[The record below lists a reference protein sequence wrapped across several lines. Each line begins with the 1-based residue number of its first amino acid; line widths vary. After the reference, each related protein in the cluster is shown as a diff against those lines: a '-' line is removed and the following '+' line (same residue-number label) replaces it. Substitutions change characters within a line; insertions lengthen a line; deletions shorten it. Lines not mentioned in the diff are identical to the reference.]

1 MLRAWG
7 DAPAFLLSC
16 PGSLRRHHAALRPIS
31 QLTLPQC
38 LLGGE
43 AQLAA
48 FAAAAP
54 EIARR
59 GFFVPLPEV
68 FGNRMAMDRL
78 RAECGVAP
86 DAPRIVHLRFG
97 GTRSARVIREARNAL
112 IMAENH
118 AAPAVTASNHPFA
131 DGLTLPALVRRVYTT
146 GPLANPPMSFGGAAL
161 PVLDLPDLVTAD
173 LQDGAQDGEAEDGLE
188 ITSLAEFRSN
198 AFAIGLV
205 RAVSPDLRS
214 ALAAA
219 ARDAAPFVL
228 VPGNLDHPGSTV
240 PALVARTLQ
249 LQHPDSPAVRLL
261 IVPFNYAGP
270 AGLIRRLIR
279 LLRETLPNGSAHLH
293 AAFIGRL
300 NRLSALPA
308 LRRHA
313 RVAWVDGNDPE
324 HDWTCRRLAACGF
337 TPLLL
342 AAARNPPP
350 PGVASVLADEALTV
364 DAETRFGTLS
374 FRTHLPSLRA
384 LREVLPMTRAMA
396 EQARA
401 ADPSEAPARP
411 NRRRE
416 RARAGSK

>member
-1 MLRAWG
+1 LLRAWS

-43 AQLAA
+43 AQLSA

-54 EIARR
+54 EIAAR
-59 GFFVPLPEV
+59 GFFVPLPEI
-68 FGNRMAMDRL
+68 FGNPMAMDRL
-78 RAECGVAP
+78 RGACGVAP
-86 DAPRIVHLRFG
+86 DAPRVVHLRFG
-97 GTRSARVIREARNAL
+97 GMRSARVMREARNGL
-112 IMAENH
+112 VLAENH

-131 DGLTLPALVRRVYTT
+131 DGLTLPALVRRVFTT
-146 GPLANPPMSFGGAAL
+146 GPIAHTPMSFGGAVL
-161 PVLDLPDLVTAD
+161 PVLELPDLVRAD
-173 LQDGAQDGEAEDGLE
+173 LAPRADAEPPGTEDGLE

-198 AFAIGLV
+198 AFAIGHV
-205 RAVSPDLRS
+205 RAASADLRA

-228 VPGNLDHPGSTV
+228 VPWNLDHPGSIV

-249 LQHPDSPAVRLL
+249 LQHPDAPAVRLL

-279 LLRETLPNGSAHLH
+279 MLRDTLPDGSAHLQGT
-293 AAFIGRL
+293 FIGRL
-300 NRLSALPA
+300 SRLAALPA
-308 LRRHA
+308 LHRLA

-342 AAARNPPP
+342 AAARGVPP
-350 PGVASVLADEALTV
+350 PGVASILADEALTV
-364 DAETRFGTLS
+364 DAETRFGLLS

-384 LREVLPMTRAMA
+384 LRDVLPMTRAMA
-396 EQARA
+396 AQAR
-401 ADPSEAPARP
+401 SVEAPP
-411 NRRRE
+411 QTRRR
-416 RARAGSK
+416 RRSARGG